1 MARLWPRC
9 YCWGGGSDNR
19 LLSSWMSTATLASA
33 WACSRPWCAQK
44 SSSPALA
51 SSTRTYAWAP
61 HRSQTSSA
69 VSGLVGAIAPDNVA
83 FLSRRASGLCIRL
96 APVYCPYCS
105 AQHIL
110 RRQRSPIR
118 AVYATSETTYGLS
131 VAASVIRTHP
141 SRQHTVPA
149 SYRYSGAVPVAH
161 RHRVLSSVFIPRLR
175 LLMHSSWSVWDFR
188 LPPRGVRQVAEVERY
203 PSMKALVAMS
213 CLRKEIGRSC
223 PPSPPLP

>member
-9 YCWGGGSDNR
+9 YYWGCGSDNR

-83 FLSRRASGLCIRL
+83 FLSRRASGLYIRL

-105 AQHIL
+105 AQHLL
-110 RRQRSPIR
+110 RRLRSPIR
-118 AVYATSETTYGLS
+118 GVYATSETAYGLS
-131 VAASVIRTHP
+131 VAASVTRTHP
-141 SRQHTVPA
+141 SHQHTMPV

-175 LLMHSSWSVWDFR
+175 LLMHSSWSV
-188 LPPRGVRQVAEVERY
+188 
-203 PSMKALVAMS
+203 
-213 CLRKEIGRSC
+213 
-223 PPSPPLP
+223 